1 MIRAMP
7 RSAAGAIDFQA
18 HADAS
23 VWRAAAAGAIAH
35 ALRSALEETS
45 RARLLV
51 SGGTTPAPV
60 YAALSELPLDWPHVD
75 VGLVDERW
83 LPPNDPDSNAR
94 VAYASLL
101 TNEAARATFEPL
113 VRLGDTF
120 ESAVAAAN
128 AVPLRRVD
136 VAVLGM
142 GEDGHTASLFPGA
155 DDLGHS
161 LATQAD
167 YVGFHAGGCPGAGAW
182 PMRISAS
189 PALLARSR
197 TRILLLRG
205 DAKRRVFERALD
217 GADPRELPVRLLLA
231 PAASP
236 LQVHWCP

>member
-1 MIRAMP
+1 MIGALP
-7 RSAAGAIDFQA
+7 RSATGAIDFQA
-18 HADAS
+18 HADES
-23 VWRAAAAGAIAH
+23 VWRATAAGAIAG
-35 ALRSALEETS
+35 ALRSALEGRL

-60 YAALSELPLDWPHVD
+60 YAALSELPLDWSRVD

-83 LPPNDPDSNAR
+83 LPPNDADSNAR

-101 TNEAARATFEPL
+101 VNEAARATFEPL

-120 ESAVAAAN
+120 ESAVVAAN
-128 AVPLRRVD
+128 AVPPRRVD
-136 VAVLGM
+136 VAVFGM
-142 GEDGHTASLFPGA
+142 GEDGHTASLFPGT
-155 DDLGHS
+155 DDLGRS
-161 LATQAD
+161 LATEAD
-167 YVGFHAGGCPGAGAW
+167 YVGFQAGGCPGAGAW

-205 DAKRRVFERALD
+205 DARRRVFERALE
-217 GADPRELPVRLLLA
+217 GADPRELPVRLLFA
-231 PAASP
+231 PTASP